1 MKNKLSVVLSLV
13 FVLGLGQIAFAQ
25 ETNTGT
31 MTSNTTTSTKMT
43 HGRGHRKHA
52 KHRRHRRGG
61 KMMSDNMSGG
71 NMSGDKMGGKMNA
84 NNSNH

>member
-1 MKNKLSVVLSLV
+1 MKNKISLVLSLV

-31 MTSNTTTSTKMT
+31 MTSNSTSMTKMT

-52 KHRRHRRGG
+52 KHAKHRRHRHGG

-71 NMSGDKMGGKMNA
+71 NMSGGKMNGNMNA
-84 NNSNH
+84 NH

>member
-1 MKNKLSVVLSLV
+1 MKNKISLVLSLV

-31 MTSNTTTSTKMT
+31 MTSNTTTTTKMT
-43 HGRGHRKHA
+43 HGRSHRKHA
-52 KHRRHRRGG
+52 KHRRHRRGS
-61 KMMSDNMSGG
+61 KMMSGDKMGG

-84 NNSNH
+84 NNANN